1 MKEYRILTGGM
12 GAGVSNWELA
22 RAVGE
27 NGQIGVVS
35 GTAMDIILTR
45 RLQEGDKDGNMR
57 RALAA
62 FPVKSIAEKIV
73 SEFFL

>member
-45 RLQEGDKDGNMR
+45 RLQEGGDKDGNMR

-62 FPVKSIAEKIV
+62 FPPVKSIAEKK
-73 SEFFL
+73 S